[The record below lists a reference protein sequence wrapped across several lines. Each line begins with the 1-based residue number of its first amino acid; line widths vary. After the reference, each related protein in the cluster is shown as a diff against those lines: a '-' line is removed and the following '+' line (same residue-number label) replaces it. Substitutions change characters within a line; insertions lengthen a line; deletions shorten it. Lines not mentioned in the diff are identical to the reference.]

1 MERSLLIPRGW
12 NNTYV
17 QREDF
22 TIRVQHIIEGY
33 GGGGTALKEM
43 VGNSDDARAAEF
55 VVFIDG
61 SQYSRPEPPW
71 QNMVSDPQGVV
82 LGLFK
87 KVTLTAFG
95 TYRNFC
101 QTAADICRPHGRGL
115 HYWYGTVQ
123 SSHGKTGST

>member
-1 MERSLLIPRGW
+1 MERSVLIPQGW
-12 NNTYV
+12 NNTYI

-22 TIRVQHIIEGY
+22 TIRLQHIIEGY

-43 VGNSDDARAAEF
+43 VGNSDDAKAAEF

-61 SQYSRPEPPW
+61 SQYSRPAPPW

-82 LGLFK
+82 LELLR
-87 KVTLTAFG
+87 KVGSQRLAPTVTS
-95 TYRNFC
+95 N
-101 QTAADICRPHGRGL
+101 ICRPHGRGL

-123 SSHGKTGST
+123 PSHGKTGPT

>member
-1 MERSLLIPRGW
+1 MERSVLIPQGW
-12 NNTYV
+12 NNTYI

-22 TIRVQHIIEGY
+22 TIRLQHIIEGY

-43 VGNSDDARAAEF
+43 VGNSDDAKAAEF

-61 SQYSRPEPPW
+61 SQYSRPAPPW

-82 LGLFK
+82 LESR
-87 KVTLTAFG
+87 LTAFG
-95 TYRNFC
+95 TYHNFKHV
-101 QTAADICRPHGRGL
+101 QRGL

-123 SSHGKTGST
+123 PSHGKTGST